1 MNKLFNDI
9 IIFIFDC
16 VYFVKL
22 IKLIELNNNLIKNKL
37 IL

>member
-16 VYFVKL
+16 SCVVKL
-22 IKLIELNNNLIKNKL
+22 IKLIELNNNNLIKIKQ
-37 IL
+37 